1 MSNAEPI
8 RQSAFYERGRF
19 LHYCHCGQWGS
30 RGIGVRLLNN
40 KLGQW
45 YCAAHIAEARE
56 EKPVEQAVRTPPPIP
71 SRFRATCEFCGS
83 ELNTQADGIHQWTA
97 GWVMQ
102 RAGGGGHG
110 ISLPER
116 SNRWA
121 HRQCV
126 ENAVRGGVQQQSMF

>member
-1 MSNAEPI
+1 MIGFDEH
-8 RQSAFYERGRF
+8 GRF
-19 LHYCHCGQWGS
+19 LHYCHCGAWGS
-30 RGIGVRLLNN
+30 RGVGFSFL
-40 KLGQW
+40 KGMLGTW
-45 YCAAHIAEARE
+45 YCAEHAPPLRTE
-56 EKPVEQAVRTPPPIP
+56 EGRPMEQTRTTPPIP
-71 SRFRATCEFCGS
+71 ARYRAACEFCGN
-83 ELNTQADGIHQWTA
+83 ELNTQAEGVHQWTA

-126 ENAVRGGVQQQSMF
+126 ENEVRGATQQQSMF